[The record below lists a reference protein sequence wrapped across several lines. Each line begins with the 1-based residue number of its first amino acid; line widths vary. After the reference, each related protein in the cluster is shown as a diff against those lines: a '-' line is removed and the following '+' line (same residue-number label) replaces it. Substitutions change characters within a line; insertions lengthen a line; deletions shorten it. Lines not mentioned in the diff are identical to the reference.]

1 MKPTTDDEV
10 LALAEKIKQQ
20 RSIDKK
26 YAVAAEQLR
35 KLDYDIQDHSIKL
48 RHECSVK
55 FHTAGT
61 DGHMDRVEV
70 QLPPESGAD
79 LIQPLVDYIEEVQS

>member
-26 YAVAAEQLR
+26 YAVAAEELR
-35 KLDYDIQDHSIKL
+35 KLDYDIHDHSIKL
-48 RHECSVK
+48 RHECYVK
-55 FHTAGT
+55 FRTVGT
-61 DGHMDRVEV
+61 DGHMDHVEV
-70 QLPPESGAD
+70 YLPQESGAD
-79 LIQPLVDYIEEVQS
+79 VIQLLLSYIEEVQS